1 MTTFSLLV
9 GQAAGADRP
18 LAVSPE
24 RVYNLGSATVDATS
38 AVAHQE
44 EVADVGVRIAFDI
57 PAPRIYPMATNS
69 VTTDQTIGVHS
80 DRTSGEVEIVL
91 VVDGGELYVGVG
103 SDHTDRDLERAS
115 IIWSKQYC
123 PSVLGRRV
131 WRWADVEPAWP
142 RLMLE
147 STVDGELYQSS
158 PASVFLSPPEILRIL
173 AERVT
178 ELPASYLVYCGTY
191 TSIAKKIAFGRSW
204 SATLRDPDTGEALDL
219 AYEVVDLLTEI
230 EPAYRVPLRPVEP
243 AEAS

>member
-1 MTTFSLLV
+1 MTTFALLV

-24 RVYNLGSATVDATS
+24 RVYNLGSATVDAT
-38 AVAHQE
+38 AALAHQE

-57 PAPRIYPMATNS
+57 PAPRIYPMATSS
-69 VTTDQTIGVHS
+69 VTTDPTIGVHS

-91 VVDGGELYVGVG
+91 VVASGELYVGVG

-142 RLMLE
+142 RLLLE

-158 PASVFLSPPEILRIL
+158 LASVFLPPLEILRVL
-173 AERVT
+173 GERVT
-178 ELPASYLVYCGTY
+178 ELPGSYLVYCGTY
-191 TSIAKKIAFGRSW
+191 TSIAKRIAFGRSW
-204 SATLRDPDTGEALDL
+204 TATLRDPDTGDRLDL
-219 AYEVVDLLTEI
+219 AYEVVDLLAEI
-230 EPAYRVPLRPVEP
+230 EPAYRVPLRPG
-243 AEAS
+243 AG